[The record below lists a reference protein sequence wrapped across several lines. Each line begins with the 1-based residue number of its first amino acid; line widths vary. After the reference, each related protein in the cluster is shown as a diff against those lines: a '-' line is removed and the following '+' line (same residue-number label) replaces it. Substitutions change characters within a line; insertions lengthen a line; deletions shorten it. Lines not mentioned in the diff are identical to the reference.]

1 MTFRVIGNVFVAVGL
16 IGLVYLAVA
25 TSGILQPPQ
34 DRTVVQLRPEPTA
47 VAVPVEEEAET
58 AGVATEPTPEP
69 FEFITH
75 VRLPRLQID
84 SEVVPSPFVQVQDSG
99 TWEVPAFK
107 VGHAEYTASAGRPG
121 NAVLFGHVTSRSLG
135 NVFQN
140 LDRARRGDVVELSS
154 PDGDYMYQVVEIRRV
169 PRTDVSVV
177 EPTNGASASLIT
189 CTGLWLPNINDYA
202 ERLVVK
208 AELVGTA

>member
-1 MTFRVIGNVFVAVGL
+1 MIFRVIGNVFVAVGL
-16 IGLVYLAVA
+16 IGLVYLAIA
-25 TSGILQPPQ
+25 TSGVLQPAPE
-34 DRTVVQLRPEPTA
+34 RTVVQLRPEPTA
-47 VAVPVEEEAET
+47 VIVPVDEEEPAT
-58 AGVATEPTPEP
+58 AGVEAEPTPEP

-99 TWEVPAFK
+99 TREVPAFK

-140 LDRARRGDVVELSS
+140 LDRARRGDMVELST
-154 PDGDYMYQVVEIRRV
+154 PDGDYVYRVVDIKRV

-177 EPTNGASASLIT
+177 EPTDSASASLIT

-202 ERLVVK
+202 ERLVVR
-208 AELVGTA
+208 AELVA